1 MLTHI
6 QKRKMGHISETE
18 GAMQILSA
26 FLVLACRN
34 TPSTQFLCNLKKKSY
49 LREKNAKG
57 FFMIFYDFGQKISPL
72 QIA

>member
-1 MLTHI
+1 MGVLTHI

-34 TPSTQFLCNLKKKSY
+34 TPSSQFLCNLKEKSY

-57 FFMIFYDFGQKISPL
+57 
-72 QIA
+72 IALGFL